1 MAKISEIEG
10 IGPTYAEKLAGA
22 GIETVEALLEE
33 GAKPAGRERIADA
46 SGVPE
51 KALLRWV
58 NMADLF
64 RIRGVGEEYADLLE
78 RAGVDTVVELSR
90 RNAENLHEKMKSVN
104 EEASLVRALP
114 SAATVEKWVAQAKEL
129 PRGVFF

>member
-10 IGPTYAEKLAGA
+10 IGPTYAEKLADA

>member
-78 RAGVDTVVELSR
+78 RAGDDTVVELSR